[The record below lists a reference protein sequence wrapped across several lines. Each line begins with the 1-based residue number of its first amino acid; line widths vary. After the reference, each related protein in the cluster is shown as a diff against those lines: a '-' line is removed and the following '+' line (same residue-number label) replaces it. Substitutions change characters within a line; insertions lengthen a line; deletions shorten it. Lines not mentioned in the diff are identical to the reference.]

1 MQSMLTILAQ
11 AGPPA
16 AAEAPIKTI
25 FQLAIQGGLVMIP
38 ILALSIIALAI
49 IVERLVV
56 LRRSRVIPPA
66 FLASLPARL
75 DEPDVTLAACK
86 ANSSPVASILATV
99 IRRRS
104 EPTALLEKHVS
115 DAGERELVRLRHR
128 MRLLSS
134 LPQISTML
142 GLLGTIFGM
151 IRTFR
156 AIAASGEALGK
167 TEMLAKGIH
176 EAWVATASG
185 LLVAIPVMIAY
196 YLLQGRIDWIT
207 AELDRVVQDFVD
219 RWHTSAA
226 TEHAPAPQSHVKPHL
241 NSIPRPAPEPAAV

>member
-1 MQSMLTILAQ
+1 VHDALSFLAQ
-11 AGPPA
+11 STPPA
-16 AAEAPIKTI
+16 DAEPSIKTI
-25 FQLAIQGGLVMIP
+25 FQLAVQGGLVMIP
-38 ILALSIIALAI
+38 ILALSIVALAI

-56 LRRSRVIPPA
+56 LRRSRVMPPA

-75 DEPDVTLAACK
+75 DDPDAALSACK
-86 ANSSPVASILATV
+86 ADPSPVAEILATV

-104 EPTALLEKHVS
+104 EPTPLLEKHVS
-115 DAGERELVRLRHR
+115 DAGERQLVRLRHR

-196 YLLQGRIDWIT
+196 YMLQGRIDQVT

-219 RWHTSAA
+219 RWHTSHS
-226 TEHAPAPQSHVKPHL
+226 TEHVATHGRIHPNAAARSLPE
-241 NSIPRPAPEPAAV
+241 PEPAAV

>member
-1 MQSMLTILAQ
+1 MQFALNLLAQ
-11 AGPPA
+11 ATPPA
-16 AAEAPIKTI
+16 ESEAPIKTI
-25 FQLAIQGGLVMIP
+25 LQLAIQGGLVMIP
-38 ILALSIIALAI
+38 IVALSIVALAI

-56 LRRSRVIPPA
+56 LRRSRVMPPA

-75 DEPDVTLAACK
+75 DDPDAALAACK
-86 ANSSPVASILATV
+86 ANPSPVAAILSTV

-115 DAGERELVRLRHR
+115 DSGERELVRLRHR

-176 EAWVATASG
+176 EAWVGTASG

-196 YLLQGRIDWIT
+196 YRLQGRIDQMT

-219 RWHTSAA
+219 RWHTVAPA
-226 TEHAPAPQSHVKPHL
+226 EHAAAHTRPHL
-241 NSIPRPAPEPAAV
+241 NSAARPSPEPEPAAV